1 MRPFLGAYAFYH
13 IWIRHYAHL
22 AEPFYGLLKKG
33 QRFNWEKEHT
43 EAMKRL
49 KGIWVVAPTLQKAVY
64 KEGMAI
70 YVTVD
75 MSTTGIGWVNDQ
87 EGEDNARYA
96 IKFGANVLSERQQ
109 GYAQVKKE
117 LWGIV
122 SMVKVDK
129 GYLMGHGS

>member
-1 MRPFLGAYAFYH
+1 
-13 IWIRHYAHL
+13 
-22 AEPFYGLLKKG
+22 
-33 QRFNWEKEHT
+33 
-43 EAMKRL
+43 MKRL